1 MNRKSKR
8 TTTAGSRE
16 TSGPPSTA
24 AGEPAATGMVPPLPP
39 SGGDGGTATGDNA
52 DGQRPLTPK
61 RRQILHRE
69 HLILRK
75 AQPMVRDEG
84 LAGLSMD
91 RIAAEM
97 QYAKGTIYNHF
108 ACKEEIVMA
117 LAVRAVQRRL
127 ALFDA
132 AATLPGNS
140 RRRMMAIGLACEFY
154 VDQFPD
160 DFAIERLVRNDHVVS
175 KSSPQRRELL
185 GSCESRC
192 MLIVAGIVRDA
203 VAAGDLQLPNDVCA
217 DTQSSRVKKTSIG
230 AED

>member
-1 MNRKSKR
+1 
-8 TTTAGSRE
+8 
-16 TSGPPSTA
+16 
-24 AGEPAATGMVPPLPP
+24 
-39 SGGDGGTATGDNA
+39 
-52 DGQRPLTPK
+52 
-61 RRQILHRE
+61 
-69 HLILRK
+69 
-75 AQPMVRDEG
+75 
-84 LAGLSMD
+84 
-91 RIAAEM
+91 
-97 QYAKGTIYNHF
+97 
-108 ACKEEIVMA
+108 
-117 LAVRAVQRRL
+117 RL

-230 AED
+230 AEDFVFGLWSLMYGSQLIEATSPSLSAVGITRPRVTIRRDCNAMLDGFHWQPLYEPATYQKQTRETLQHFESMIEQLRQDGENQQLS